1 MKTMLVYAEE
11 YISEVI
17 NEETNE
23 VITPSHY
30 EKNLIP
36 FDLSEVVKV
45 RVGWSDVEVMLA
57 DGTITKIEHVQE
69 IYYR

>member
-11 YISEVI
+11 YVKDVI
-17 NEETNE
+17 NEETGE
-23 VITPSHY
+23 VITPSHT

-45 RVGWSDVEVMLA
+45 RIGWSDVEVMLA
-57 DGTITKIEHVQE
+57 DGTITKIEHVEE